1 MGYCSNVALIMK
13 NNVLAAVRGHF
24 AINND
29 VVNTLERA
37 RTISFRDE
45 YTLLCWMFLK
55 QTESIDSIVKYLDN
69 EGYDYHYA
77 RVGEAAED
85 TEEIL
90 AEEDDIMND
99 AFYIPH
105 SICYSDQVADLLQ
118 TETHGS

>member
-1 MGYCSNVALIMK
+1 MGYCSDVALIMK
-13 NNVLAAVRGHF
+13 NNALAAVHGHF

-55 QTESIDSIVKYLDN
+55 QTESIDSIVEYLDN

-105 SICYSDQVADLLQ
+105 SICYSD
-118 TETHGS
+118 